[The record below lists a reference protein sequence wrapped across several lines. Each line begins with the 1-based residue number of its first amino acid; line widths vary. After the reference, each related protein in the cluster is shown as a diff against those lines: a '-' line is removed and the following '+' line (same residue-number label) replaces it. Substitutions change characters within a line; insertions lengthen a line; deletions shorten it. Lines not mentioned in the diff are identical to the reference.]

1 MNERILQPMS
11 KQTNRAL
18 WGVLSLL
25 FVLAWAVVGV
35 PAVHI
40 QPFRPQTSLGM
51 RWSYALR
58 SASPLVTAA
67 AMVTMI
73 GVAVALWRRTTRRWA
88 RGGIVMLLVLG
99 VVPTWFARQN
109 HFEWMFAPLRDVR
122 YADARD
128 APFVAD
134 ADIVMGVEFGGVA
147 AAYPIRQLG
156 YHHIVNTEVG
166 GRPIVA
172 TY

>member
-1 MNERILQPMS
+1 MS
-11 KQTNRAL
+11 KQTIRTL

-25 FVLAWAVVGV
+25 LVLAWVVVGV

-40 QPFRPQTSLGM
+40 QPFRPQTSFGM

-67 AMVTMI
+67 AMVVMT

-88 RGGIVMLLVLG
+88 RAGIVMLLVLG

-109 HFEWMFAPLRDVR
+109 HFEWMFAPLRDVG
-122 YADARD
+122 YVAARD
-128 APFVAD
+128 ASFVTD
-134 ADIVMGVEFGGVA
+134 ADIVMGVELGGVA

-156 YHHIVNTEVG
+156 YHHIVNAEVG